1 MLQHTTNESLDGILK
16 HLGSS
21 YWLSA
26 SISKALDRER
36 MEAWADAAAL
46 SMILKARLPLLAT
59 SAGVSRFGSWQ
70 VGHGRLRGFVRDAR
84 RRAERPPGSAN
95 ISTRSSHSSWV

>member
-26 SISKALDRER
+26 SLSKALGRER
-36 MEAWADAAAL
+36 TEAWADAAAL
-46 SMILKARLPLLAT
+46 SMILKARLPLLAKEQ
-59 SAGVSRFGSWQ
+59 AV
-70 VGHGRLRGFVRDAR
+70 A
-84 RRAERPPGSAN
+84 
-95 ISTRSSHSSWV
+95 